1 MMISV
6 RQNVF
11 EVFEIYST
19 GFCDTFSSP
28 SAMRCP
34 NFIGLFKGVP
44 SLLYWSGVKC
54 KSWHYKIKTQY
65 TKSGS
70 DLSLEDDA
78 GIYKIETQLVQ
89 LTAEQ
94 KNTRIHRKAELSAV
108 LYFVLIT
115 LK

>member
-1 MMISV
+1 MVISV

-78 GIYKIETQLVQ
+78 GIYKIETQ
-89 LTAEQ
+89 
-94 KNTRIHRKAELSAV
+94 
-108 LYFVLIT
+108 
-115 LK
+115 